1 MNISRT
7 LILWATLAFTPQYV
21 WGKPS
26 CGQCKD
32 ILDIASNNDSCNES
46 KCVQKARA
54 NGVSL
59 DETDCRRLCNQKRK
73 GLNSLNCCREK
84 GFCGLR
90 KATCDQCIEA
100 MTVASNKD
108 RTTCN
113 VKKCRN
119 AANNRFSEPVW
130 MKDYSNQ
137 KNRCESMCA
146 DVADYNLSPA
156 AVCRRRK
163 FCGTQTDYN
172 IVIEG
177 NIGSDTRSIGGGES
191 SYEIEVSMPSYGLR
205 NGYYGYGTRKPRN
218 YEESCDSDNEPND
231 CKTDCEVCKSVLRDS
246 NPKNNRQLSCKEDK
260 CIDAVK
266 ALDKSSV
273 KDTLKQN
280 GFTMCSTM
288 CVYKNANGCNNE
300 EVCSAL
306 GFCADSSATCK
317 ISG

>member
-21 WGKPS
+21 WGKAS

-32 ILDIASNNDSCNES
+32 ILDLASNNDSCNES
-46 KCVQKARA
+46 KCLSKARS

-90 KATCDQCIEA
+90 KASCDQCIEA
-100 MTVASNKD
+100 MTVASSKD
-108 RTTCN
+108 RQSCI

-119 AANNRFSEPVW
+119 AANNRFPEPVW

-137 KNRCESMCA
+137 KNRCEAMCA
-146 DVADYNLSPA
+146 DVTDYNLSPE

-163 FCGTQTDYN
+163 FCGLQTDYN

-177 NIGSDTRSIGGGES
+177 NIGSDRSIGGGES
-191 SYEIEVSMPSYGLR
+191 SYQIEVEMPANYGLR
-205 NGYYGYGTRKPRN
+205 NRYYGTRSPRN
-218 YEESCDSDNEPND
+218 YEESCDSDEEPND

-246 NPKNNRQLSCKEDK
+246 NPKNNRQLSCRAEK

-266 ALDKSSV
+266 ALDASSV
-273 KDTLKQN
+273 KDTLKEN
-280 GFTMCSTM
+280 GFRMCDTM

-300 EVCSAL
+300 EVCTSL
-306 GFCADSSATCK
+306 KFCSDSKSTCK
-317 ISG
+317 ITR